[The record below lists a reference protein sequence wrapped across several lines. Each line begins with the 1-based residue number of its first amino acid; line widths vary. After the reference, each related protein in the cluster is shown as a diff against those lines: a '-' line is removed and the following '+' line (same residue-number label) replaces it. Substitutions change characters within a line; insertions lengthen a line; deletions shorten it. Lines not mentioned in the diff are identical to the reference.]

1 MFVCLFVSCSSVCV
15 IGASR
20 ITTYSST
27 THSTPTSNS
36 ETKRKTEIQLLP
48 EDLNSP
54 TQMIT
59 VKLAG
64 TDKMSSVDKKFLSK
78 VSGVK
83 N

>member
-1 MFVCLFVSCSSVCV
+1 MRLVLQPS
-15 IGASR
+15 
-20 ITTYSST
+20 YSST
-27 THSTPTSNS
+27 THSLPSSDS

-78 VSGVK
+78 VSGDME
-83 N
+83 